1 MAEIRVQ
8 ERQKSRAWVW
18 VVLLLI
24 VLAAVLYFL
33 WASGTFSTASAG
45 PTAPEWVAF
54 ADATLLSATGAGGLH
69 GTA

>member
-8 ERQKSRAWVW
+8 ERQKSRGWVW
-18 VVLLLI
+18 VVLLLL

-33 WASGTFSTASAG
+33 WASGTFSTAGVTPSA
-45 PTAPEWVAF
+45 PRWVALV
-54 ADATLLSATGAGGLH
+54 DATLPSATGAGGLH